1 MESIPIGSL
10 ETGSGKCAPRSSLTS
25 LGLVIT
31 TVFFGREPHR
41 EIGSFSSRNM
51 L

>member
-10 ETGSGKCAPRSSLTS
+10 ETGNGRCAPRGSLTS
-25 LGLVIT
+25 LGLVVT
-31 TVFFGREPHR
+31 NVCFGREAQR
-41 EIGSFSSRNM
+41 KIGSFSSRNM